1 LRDKRFFRLSFFYA
15 ERTELVKHREFIAI
29 AEITGAHGV
38 NGGVRIRPYNPESPL
53 FSPGTPVYMQTENG
67 DYAEY
72 EILEV
77 ADLPKGMRLI
87 LDGFAGRDEAKAL
100 FQQQLFYPRDMLPE
114 TDENEN
120 YVEDLLGLRV
130 IDIDSGAE
138 LGVISD
144 IFETGANDCWEIKN
158 GDREIIIPATR
169 EVIVEVDIENSIVRV
184 KLPEG
189 LAEVYED

>member
-1 LRDKRFFRLSFFYA
+1 
-15 ERTELVKHREFIAI
+15 
-29 AEITGAHGV
+29 
-38 NGGVRIRPYNPESPL
+38 
-53 FSPGTPVYMQTENG
+53 MQDENG
-67 DYAEY
+67 KYVEY

-77 ADLPKGMRLI
+77 ADLPKGMRLV
-87 LDGFAGRDEAKAL
+87 LDGFGGRDKAKTL
-100 FQQQLFYPRDMLPE
+100 YQQKIYYPRDLLPE
-114 TDENEN
+114 TEENEN

-130 IDIDSGAE
+130 LNADDGSE

-169 EVIVEVDIENSIVRV
+169 EVVIEVDIEGGLVKV